1 MEKAGQHRDL
11 IPLLRDE
18 LEGRGGRVG
27 VKLKRE
33 GKQV

>member
-11 IPLLRDE
+11 SPLLRDE
-18 LEGRGGRVG
+18 LEGWGERVR